1 MFSIDAVSSMMN
13 GPIALPTLP
22 DFFPVGVCA
31 LLFFFFKISLLD
43 AEDPDQPSENVT
55 QSNSAQSESQLLA
68 HISHNVLLGNLTG
81 PQLSESDGEQFSE
94 TSLTIATG
102 TYLPA

>member
-1 MFSIDAVSSMMN
+1 MDPLPYQPFLISSR
-13 GPIALPTLP
+13 LVYVRCCS
-22 DFFPVGVCA
+22 FF
-31 LLFFFFKISLLD
+31 LISLLD

-94 TSLTIATG
+94 TSLTIATR